1 MTLYKVQTQ
10 LSSSILNYSLYNTI
24 TNLLERR
31 HEDSDRH
38 VP

>member
-24 TNLLERR
+24 TNLLARL
-31 HEDSDRH
+31 
-38 VP
+38 V